1 MGNLLGA
8 PVTDK
13 ETHVGKTDEFEFGLS
28 SMQGWRVHMEDA
40 HIAEANLYAIV
51 EDESSLQRRNSS
63 NNNNNSSNNTSSKK
77 KKGTPPAAAATAA
90 ATPAA
95 AATERSTSM
104 NSDSSNDMNTT
115 TTTNNNKP
123 KTKTTIPLPGHSFFG
138 VFDGHGGS
146 FAALY
151 TGENLCRIL
160 SKQPL
165 FVEYA
170 LFYQESLTQE
180 FASPAEKVQFLRSGV
195 DYLEGALKQA
205 FVELDWEIA
214 MAIRGTPHPDANT
227 PYQRPGS
234 HNSASAD
241 HAAAQHQH
249 QHQQD
254 HDEAHPDDETTQNT
268 KNNNNNNIISA
279 DDAIMEAARQAAAN
293 QARALEDNGDSGT
306 TACCVLVTPDWL
318 VCANAGDSRAVFSKK
333 ARAVPLSYDHKPDD
347 EGEERRIRSAGGYVA
362 GGRVEGDLAVSRGL
376 GDFRFKNMPT
386 VLSNFNLTT
395 GKPMHILEGFESTS
409 TNGEGAGGGQ
419 DQLMKPGDQKVSP
432 IPDIILQTR
441 NREQDEFVIVA
452 CDGIWD
458 VRSNQECVSEV
469 TTIFQEGEAD
479 IGLLCEELLDT
490 CLRLGSKD
498 NMTALVVK
506 FKAQEVGGGG
516 GVQARRK
523 EREDTMKDD
532 EDGTSQADEDGGGDT
547 EGGNKNNDDNDGDL
561 SPEPIEL

>member
-479 IGLLCEELLDT
+479 IGLLCEEVRFVSFRFLLLLPGTT
-490 CLRLGSKD
+490 CLCMLL
-498 NMTALVVK
+498 TIAY
-506 FKAQEVGGGG
+506 
-516 GVQARRK
+516 
-523 EREDTMKDD
+523 
-532 EDGTSQADEDGGGDT
+532 
-547 EGGNKNNDDNDGDL
+547 L
-561 SPEPIEL
+561 SLFLFCVY